1 MPEEK
6 DAEIMTPYE
15 DYSVDELRETF
26 RKIFFLSDLTDAD
39 LEEMDQILAILR
51 EKDPLPPGRSV
62 EELWE
67 EFQTVYMNKELADL
81 GIPDDL
87 EEVIDAEPAP
97 EDAEP
102 AREVVSVLPS
112 KGDTNPVRP
121 KRYRK
126 LIRVALVAAIVIA
139 LMAAVS
145 VTAAAMGYNLW
156 GWLPIWGDEDL
167 RFVSETPTAEPDEDD
182 LQNIPMVL
190 ASLGITEPLYP
201 TWLPEDLERVKTKF
215 IDDPLFLYE
224 SYQGNG
230 RELSITISPIT
241 DFGTF
246 IYQKEDEP
254 PEKYISNDV
263 EHYLILNTNEL
274 SAVWNTEHYNVL
286 IVGNITPS
294 EMKRIIDST
303 YEVKS

>member
-87 EEVIDAEPAP
+87 EEVNNAEPAP
-97 EDAEP
+97 D
-102 AREVVSVLPS
+102 VVSPLPS
-112 KGDTNPVRP
+112 KGDAHPVRP

-126 LIRVALVAAIVIA
+126 LIRVALVAAVVVA
-139 LMAAVS
+139 LMAAIS

-156 GWLPIWGDEDL
+156 GWLPIWSNEDV
-167 RFVSETPTAEPDEDD
+167 RFVSETPTAEPREDD
-182 LQNIPMVL
+182 THGIPSVL

-201 TWLPEDLERVKTKF
+201 SWLPEDLKRTETKAF
-215 IDDPLFLYE
+215 EEPLFLLE
-224 SYQGNG
+224 NYQGND
-230 RELSITISPIT
+230 RELTITISPIT
-241 DFGTF
+241 DLGTM
-246 IYQKEDEP
+246 IYQKEDDP
-254 PEKYISNDV
+254 PEEYTVNNV
-263 EHYLILNTNEL
+263 THYLIVNTNEL
-274 SAVWNTEHYNVL
+274 SAVWHTENYYVH
-286 IVGNITPS
+286 IMGKITKD
-294 EMKRIIDST
+294 EMKRIIDSV
-303 YEVKS
+303 YEVKP

>member
-1 MPEEK
+1 MPEKE

-26 RKIFFLSDLTDAD
+26 RKTFFLSDLTDAD

-87 EEVIDAEPAP
+87 EEVNNAEPAP
-97 EDAEP
+97 D
-102 AREVVSVLPS
+102 VVSPLPS
-112 KGDTNPVRP
+112 KGDAHPVRP

-126 LIRVALVAAIVIA
+126 LIRVALVAAVVVA
-139 LMAAVS
+139 FMAAIS
-145 VTAAAMGYNLW
+145 VAAAAMGYNLW
-156 GWLPIWGDEDL
+156 GWLPIWSSEDV
-167 RFVSETPTAEPDEDD
+167 RFVSETPAREPHQDD
-182 LQNIPMVL
+182 LKDIPMVL

-201 TWLPEDLERVKTKF
+201 TWLPEDLVRVKTKYTE
-215 IDDPLFLYE
+215 DPLFLFENYK
-224 SYQGNG
+224 GND

-241 DFGTF
+241 DFGTMV
-246 IYQKEDEP
+246 YQKEDEP
-254 PEKYISNDV
+254 AEEYSVNGV
-263 EHYLILNTNEL
+263 THYLIINTNEL
-274 SAVWNTEHYNVL
+274 YAVWHTENYYIL
-286 IVGNITPS
+286 ISGNMTRS
-294 EMKRIIDST
+294 EIKRIIDSI
-303 YEVKS
+303 YEVDS

>member
-1 MPEEK
+1 MPEKE

-26 RKIFFLSDLTDAD
+26 RKTFFLSDLTDAD

-62 EELWE
+62 EDLWE

-87 EEVIDAEPAP
+87 EEVNNAEPAP
-97 EDAEP
+97 N
-102 AREVVSVLPS
+102 VVSVLPS
-112 KGDTNPVRP
+112 MGDAHPVRP

-126 LIRVALVAAIVIA
+126 LIRVALVAAVVVA
-139 LMAAVS
+139 LMTAIS

-156 GWLPIWGDEDL
+156 GWLPIWSSEDV
-167 RFVSETPTAEPDEDD
+167 RFVSETPTAEPE
-182 LQNIPMVL
+182 NAVMHSIPAAL
-190 ASLGITEPLYP
+190 DSLGITELLYP
-201 TWLPEDLERVKTKF
+201 TWLPEDLERVEVKVSEK
-215 IDDPLFLYE
+215 PLFLLE
-224 SYQGNG
+224 SFEGDG
-230 RELSITISPIT
+230 RSLSITISPIS

-246 IYQKEDEP
+246 VYQKEDEP
-254 PEKYISNDV
+254 PVKYTSNGV
-263 EHYLILNTNEL
+263 EHYLVLNTNEL
-274 SAVWNTEHYNVL
+274 SAVWNTESYNVL
-286 IVGNITPS
+286 IVGSITPS
-294 EMKRIIDST
+294 EMKRIIDSI

>member
-1 MPEEK
+1 
-6 DAEIMTPYE
+6 MTPYE

-26 RKIFFLSDLTDAD
+26 RKVFFLSDLTDAD

-81 GIPDDL
+81 GIPDDV
-87 EEVIDAEPAP
+87 EEVNNAEPAP
-97 EDAEP
+97 D
-102 AREVVSVLPS
+102 VVPVLPS
-112 KGDTNPVRP
+112 KGDAHPVRP

-126 LIRVALVAAIVIA
+126 LIRVALVAAVVVA
-139 LMAAVS
+139 FMAAIS

-156 GWLPIWGDEDL
+156 GWLPIWSNEDV
-167 RFVSETPTAEPDEDD
+167 RFVSETPTAEPREDD
-182 LQNIPMVL
+182 THGIPSVL

-201 TWLPEDLERVKTKF
+201 TWLPEDLKRVKVKVSEK
-215 IDDPLFLYE
+215 PLFLLE
-224 SYQGNG
+224 NFQGDG
-230 RELSITISPIT
+230 RDLSITISPIT

-246 IYQKEDEP
+246 VYQKENEP

-274 SAVWNTEHYNVL
+274 SAVWNTENYNVL

-294 EMKRIIDST
+294 EMKRIIDSI
-303 YEVKS
+303 YEVKP

>member
-1 MPEEK
+1 MPEKE

-26 RKIFFLSDLTDAD
+26 RKVFFLSDLTDAD

-81 GIPDDL
+81 GIPDDV
-87 EEVIDAEPAP
+87 EEVNNAEPAP
-97 EDAEP
+97 D
-102 AREVVSVLPS
+102 VVPVLPS
-112 KGDTNPVRP
+112 KGDAHPVRP

-126 LIRVALVAAIVIA
+126 LIRVALVAAVVVA
-139 LMAAVS
+139 FMAAIS

-156 GWLPIWGDEDL
+156 GWLPIWSNEDV
-167 RFVSETPTAEPDEDD
+167 RFVSETPTAEPREDD
-182 LQNIPMVL
+182 THGIPSVL

-201 TWLPEDLERVKTKF
+201 TWLPEDLKRVKVKVSEK
-215 IDDPLFLYE
+215 PLFLLE
-224 SYQGNG
+224 NFQGDG
-230 RELSITISPIT
+230 RDLSITISPIT

-246 IYQKEDEP
+246 VYQKENEP

-274 SAVWNTEHYNVL
+274 SAVWNTENYNVL

-294 EMKRIIDST
+294 EMKRIIDSI
-303 YEVKS
+303 YEVKP